1 MDYKTN
7 NGYILGTPFIH
18 AFNIILD
25 FEQNRLGFANKVKG
39 FGSEITGKG
48 APGPVR
54 DDTKLDDKTDPI
66 PDDKDTEPDDK
77 DPDDKEDPIPD
88 DKDPDD
94 KDT

>member
-54 DDTKLDDKTDPI
+54 DDTKPDDQTDPI
-66 PDDKDTEPDDK
+66 PDDK

-94 KDT
+94 KDTQPDD

>member
-54 DDTKLDDKTDPI
+54 DDTQPDDQTDPI
-66 PDDKDTEPDDK
+66 PDDK

-94 KDT
+94 KDTEPDD